1 MYVRLLGFTTAFGLA
16 IYVDIPRGPSTEYL
30 GEHIVSISI
39 HTKKTVR
46 GSQILFSTLF
56 HRSSQECLSTRHNSV
71 ATRTDD
77 AVACTPYGVLRMEY
91 NTKWLVQAREGYSY
105 IHGIVSVH
113 RQIHTAGRTL
123 FPSNG
128 PCSSFLACF

>member
-1 MYVRLLGFTTAFGLA
+1 M
-16 IYVDIPRGPSTEYL
+16 
-30 GEHIVSISI
+30 
-39 HTKKTVR
+39 R

-77 AVACTPYGVLRMEY
+77 AVACTPYGVVLRMEY

-105 IHGIVSVH
+105 MVLYPYIGRYTRQAERFFQATGLVPVSSLVFSLDRQLTAECRASDGICTC
-113 RQIHTAGRTL
+113 IYDPTAGA
-123 FPSNG
+123 
-128 PCSSFLACF
+128 SFKTSIQRKVA

>member
-1 MYVRLLGFTTAFGLA
+1 M
-16 IYVDIPRGPSTEYL
+16 
-30 GEHIVSISI
+30 
-39 HTKKTVR
+39 R

-77 AVACTPYGVLRMEY
+77 AVACTPYGVVLRMEY

-105 IHGIVSVH
+105 IGRYTRQAERFFQATGLVPVSSLVFSLDRQLTAECRASDGICTC
-113 RQIHTAGRTL
+113 IYDPTAGA
-123 FPSNG
+123 
-128 PCSSFLACF
+128 SFKTSIHRKVA